1 VSNAQR
7 DQTKAAYDTV
17 AATYAVVL
25 PDTSFEASLDL
36 AMIQDFVDQLRD
48 GEKADV
54 LDVGCGAGRVI
65 TYLNSLDE
73 NLAITGVDL
82 SPTMIE
88 HAKIRHPNNVI
99 VEGDLAALP
108 FPDSSFDGVL
118 AWYSV
123 IHTPTHE
130 LAAIF
135 DECHRILRPSGLMLV
150 AFQSGSGERI
160 ISQPYGLDIELR
172 AFLHQTPLVEAA
184 LHTAGF
190 VIQAS
195 LGRAPRTTERHSQG
209 FVLAKAL
216 KEEP

>member
-1 VSNAQR
+1 MLR

-48 GEKADV
+48 GEKAEV
-54 LDVGCGAGRVI
+54 LDAGCGAGRMI
-65 TYLNSLDE
+65 TYLNSLDKD
-73 NLAITGVDL
+73 LTVTGVDL

-88 HAKIRHPNNVI
+88 HAKSTHPHNVI
-99 VEGDLAALP
+99 VEGNLTALP
-108 FPDSSFDGVL
+108 FPDSTFDGVL

-123 IHTPTHE
+123 IHTPSHE

-135 DECHRILRPSGLMLV
+135 DECHRILSTSGLLLV
-150 AFQSGSGERI
+150 AYQSGSGERM
-160 ISQPYGLDIELR
+160 ISHPYGFDVELR

-195 LGRAPRTTERHSQG
+195 LDRAPRTTERHSQG

-216 KEEP
+216 KEGP

>member
-1 VSNAQR
+1 MSDVLR
-7 DQTKAAYDTV
+7 DQTKSAYDTV

-25 PDTSFEASLDL
+25 PDTSSEASLDL
-36 AMIQDFVDQLRD
+36 AMIQNFVDQLRD
-48 GEKADV
+48 GEKAEV
-54 LDVGCGAGRVI
+54 LDAGCGAGRMI

-73 NLAITGVDL
+73 NLTVIGVDL
-82 SPTMIE
+82 SPTMIG
-88 HAKIRHPNNVI
+88 HAKSSHPHNVI

-108 FPDSSFDGVL
+108 FPDSTFDGVL

-135 DECHRILRPSGLMLV
+135 NECHRILRTSGLLLV
-150 AFQSGSGERI
+150 AYQSGSGERM
-160 ISQPYGLDIELR
+160 ISDPYGFDVELQ
-172 AFLHQTPLVEAA
+172 AFLHQTPWVETA
-184 LHTAGF
+184 LHAAGF

-195 LGRAPRTTERHSQG
+195 LDRAPRATERHSQG

-216 KEEP
+216 